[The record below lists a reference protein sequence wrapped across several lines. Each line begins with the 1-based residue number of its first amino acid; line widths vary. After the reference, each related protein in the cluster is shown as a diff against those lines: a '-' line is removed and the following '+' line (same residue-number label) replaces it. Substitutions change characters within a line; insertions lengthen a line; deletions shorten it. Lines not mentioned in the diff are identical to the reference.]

1 MVLVKNWQFS
11 ISFLRQNKPGKCV
24 SRYSRKKKHLSRLWK
39 QELNKVK
46 KTGIFPT
53 RLVYGF
59 GKKLSIFPCFYFRQ
73 NRLGKCV
80 SRYSR
85 KKKRLSRLQKRE
97 VQKSSYNS
105 MLSPSTHQYYFPF
118 ISVIFTVTVTKIYL
132 CVFCHQFCTLS
143 TNFHWR
149 KKFDNFRLFL
159 SNLPSC
165 VIFLPRLFS
174 VFIFLLKSNLN

>member
-1 MVLVKNWQFS
+1 MALVKNWQFFH
-11 ISFLRQNKPGKCV
+11 ILLKYRQNSPAKCV
-24 SRYSRKKKHLSRLWK
+24 WEYSRKKKKIGDFSK
-39 QELNKVK
+39 GVV
-46 KTGIFPT
+46 T
-53 RLVYGF
+53 GF
-59 GKKLSIFPCFYFRQ
+59 GKKLAIFPCFYFRQ
-73 NRLGKCV
+73 NRPGRCV

-118 ISVIFTVTVTKIYL
+118 IPVIFTLTVTKIYL
-132 CVFCHQFCTLS
+132 CIFCHQCCTLS

-159 SNLPSC
+159 SNYRHVSFFFPAY
-165 VIFLPRLFS
+165 FLFLFS
-174 VFIFLLKSNLN
+174 Y